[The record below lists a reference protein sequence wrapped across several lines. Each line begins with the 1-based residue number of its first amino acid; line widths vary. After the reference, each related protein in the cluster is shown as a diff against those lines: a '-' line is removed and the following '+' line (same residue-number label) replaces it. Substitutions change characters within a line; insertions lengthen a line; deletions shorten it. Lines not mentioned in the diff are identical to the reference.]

1 VCQAPVHHSKPPSPD
16 DGRGH
21 TESSCALNGSIPRH
35 CPAPERK
42 CGNSPS
48 SQPQPGSA
56 DRSRSSEGSSRTGH
70 KDSGSTALLG
80 ILQWG
85 DHFGPSQTLP
95 SSSKAAARPIC
106 ADLVMIFSVPISR
119 TTRRTFDSTAC
130 SQIRNLE
137 RIQPAYHNWICRS
150 EAALLFKL
158 STNRPT
164 FAENLSRIACASRP
178 ACRETVFTPRAN

>member
-1 VCQAPVHHSKPPSPD
+1 MAGATPNPPAHLTGRFLVIAPPRRESAVIVPVASHSRVARIEAVVARVVAVLAIKIRVPP
-16 DGRGH
+16 RWV
-21 TESSCALNGSIPRH
+21 SSSGGPFWAIANV
-35 CPAPERK
+35 AP
-42 CGNSPS
+42 
-48 SQPQPGSA
+48 
-56 DRSRSSEGSSRTGH
+56 
-70 KDSGSTALLG
+70 
-80 ILQWG
+80 
-85 DHFGPSQTLP
+85 P

-178 ACRETVFTPRAN
+178 TCRETVFTPRAN